1 MKYEPFCVYAA
12 AFFSSRHLKSR
23 CDHADAC
30 MAKAAKMFSYFI
42 CGHDCS
48 RMHIVS
54 HSVWWAHGK
63 PVCCASCCCTSKN
76 GKCKFCISILYEY
89 HSLIFLSPLLSV
101 VGHLSQSLEL
111 DGRVVPIDLCKFT
124 VWLSFFFFFFCH
136 VGSLWLLCALRQSR
150 HRQHVNM
157 AMWEWCDRMLF
168 MSISRMC
175 VVYLYLAR
183 RHDRWQSKSSIH
195 LNRNQLLTSVCYL
208 YDRTFVCFLIWI
220 TIVRLMLMA
229 RWRQKEHVN
238 LLPTSVERFGSV
250 RMNHCQESIMF
261 GHIGSAFEEL
271 G

>member
-124 VWLSFFFFFFCH
+124 VWLSFFFFFFVMSVRCGCC
-136 VGSLWLLCALRQSR
+136 VRWGSHDTVSMWIWRCESDVTECCSCPFQGCVLCIY
-150 HRQHVNM
+150 
-157 AMWEWCDRMLF
+157 
-168 MSISRMC
+168 ISPEGMIDGNPK
-175 VVYLYLAR
+175 VPY
-183 RHDRWQSKSSIH
+183 
-195 LNRNQLLTSVCYL
+195 
-208 YDRTFVCFLIWI
+208 IWI
-220 TIVRLMLMA
+220 VI
-229 RWRQKEHVN
+229 
-238 LLPTSVERFGSV
+238 S
-250 RMNHCQESIMF
+250 C
-261 GHIGSAFEEL
+261 
-271 G
+271 

>member
-89 HSLIFLSPLLSV
+89 HSLIFFFSSSLCCWSSLSIAWARWSGGTDWFV
-101 VGHLSQSLEL
+101 QVYSLTL
-111 DGRVVPIDLCKFT
+111 V
-124 VWLSFFFFFFCH
+124 FFFIFCH
-136 VGSLWLLCALRQSR
+136 VGSVWLLCALRQSR

-261 GHIGSAFEEL
+261 GHIGSAFGEL

>member
-1 MKYEPFCVYAA
+1 MSHFVCTLLHSFLADIWSRDAIMRMRAWQKQPKCSLILFVAMIVLVCTLFPIPFGGLMANQCVVPVAA
-12 AFFSSRHLKSR
+12 ARPKTGNVNFAYRFYMNIIHSFF
-23 CDHADAC
+23 
-30 MAKAAKMFSYFI
+30 F
-42 CGHDCS
+42 
-48 RMHIVS
+48 
-54 HSVWWAHGK
+54 
-63 PVCCASCCCTSKN
+63 
-76 GKCKFCISILYEY
+76 
-89 HSLIFLSPLLSV
+89 SPLLSV

-124 VWLSFFFFFFCH
+124 VWLSFFFFFFVMSVRCGCC
-136 VGSLWLLCALRQSR
+136 VRWGSHDTVS
-150 HRQHVNM
+150 
-157 AMWEWCDRMLF
+157 MWIWRCESDVTECC
-168 MSISRMC
+168 SCPISRMC

-250 RMNHCQESIMF
+250 RMNHCKESIMF
-261 GHIGSAFEEL
+261 GHIGSAFGEL